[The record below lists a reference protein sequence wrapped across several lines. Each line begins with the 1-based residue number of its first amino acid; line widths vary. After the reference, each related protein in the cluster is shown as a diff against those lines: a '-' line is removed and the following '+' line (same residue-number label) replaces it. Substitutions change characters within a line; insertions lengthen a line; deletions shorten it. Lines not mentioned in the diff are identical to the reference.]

1 MYNVSVSPHI
11 RDKSNTTKI
20 MLDVSIALVPTLGFG
35 VWHFG
40 LNALIVIISSVV
52 SCVLSEAVFDLIA
65 KKPISI
71 GDLSAVVT
79 GLILALNMPP
89 EIAWW
94 VPFIGGIF
102 AIIVVKMLF
111 GGIGQNIMNPALAA
125 RCFLLISF
133 ASRMTDFTVDGVS
146 SATPLAELKAGESVN
161 LLHMFIGLQSGCI
174 GEVSALCILIG
185 GIYLIA
191 RKVITPRIPLVYIA
205 STLIFIYIFSIIKG
219 NDVTVNYMLGE
230 LLTGG
235 LMAGAFFMATD
246 YTTSPITK
254 GGQIIYALLIGFLTA
269 CFRVLGSSAEGVSYA
284 IIISNLVVPLI
295 EKISIPKP
303 FGMNKKEEV

>member
-20 MLDVSIALVPTLGFG
+20 MLDVCIALLPTLAFG

-40 LNALIVIISSVV
+40 LNALIVIIASVV
-52 SCVLSEAVFDLIA
+52 SCVLSEVIFDLIA
-65 KKPISI
+65 KKPVSA

-94 VPFIGGIF
+94 VPFIGGVF

-111 GGIGQNIMNPALAA
+111 GGIGQNIMNPALGA

-146 SATPLAELKAGESVN
+146 SATPLAELKAGASVD
-161 LLHMFIGLQSGCI
+161 LLDMFIGLQSGCI
-174 GEVSALCILIG
+174 GEVSALCILLG

-191 RKVITPRIPLVYIA
+191 RRVITPRIPLVYIA
-205 STLIFIYIFSIIKG
+205 SALVFIYIFNIAKG

-254 GGQIIYALLIGFLTA
+254 SGQIIYALLIGFLTA

-284 IIISNLVVPLI
+284 IIISNLAVPLI
-295 EKISIPKP
+295 EKISVPKP
-303 FGMNKKEEV
+303 FGMKKKEEV